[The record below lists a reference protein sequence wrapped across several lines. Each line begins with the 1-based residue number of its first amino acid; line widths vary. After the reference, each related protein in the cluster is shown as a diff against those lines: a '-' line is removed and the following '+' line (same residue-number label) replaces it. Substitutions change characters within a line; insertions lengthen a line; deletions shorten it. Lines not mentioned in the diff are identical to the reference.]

1 MSADQLVGKVIA
13 HVDLDAFYAQCEV
26 IQDPERLKDHPV
38 GVVQYNPYGDL
49 KTLAPTEDRLMNDS
63 NGSLI
68 AVNYAARASGVKRN
82 HRGNEARALC
92 PDLRLVQVPTKH
104 GKADLTIYRNAGK
117 QVLKI
122 LGEGNAVK
130 VERASIDECYLDLTE
145 EANKRLAASGGMPSL
160 PVRSYQVHLYSTTG
174 EDVADTESWWSREAQ
189 EWGPGEQLIAAGAAI
204 VAELR
209 ERVETMLGYTCS
221 AGIAPTRLLAKL
233 CSGLHKPS
241 QQTVVPASSV
251 PALLSPL
258 PLNKLRGLGGQF
270 GRQVATDLNLQTVGQ
285 LAAVPMN
292 KLEQTFGEKD
302 GRWLFSLARGI
313 DDAEVEERR
322 LAKSTSCG
330 KTFRGKYA
338 LTEIDSVHTWL
349 LELAAELEERLLED
363 KEDNKRTPQLL
374 TVSVGAGNDSWG
386 SGNHFSRSC
395 SIRRVE
401 SAAMA
406 EDAAGLVKR
415 WANEQPLGWRITDLF
430 LGASSFVDVQ
440 TTAITQFFKPA
451 ATCSGGRTPV
461 SKAAGV
467 KAEGPS
473 VAEEE
478 EEKEVQER
486 SVLLS
491 EKEGAG
497 AGSSMSL
504 VKRIAPSVN
513 HPPAAAAGE
522 DGRGGGESLEKERS
536 DVEYIDESVF
546 EELPVEI
553 QRELRAAMKFEEMQA
568 RATVGQQQHQQKANV
583 GGKSTTS
590 SKMNKRQTDASQ
602 QTLKDLF
609 HGKRPKK

>member
-1 MSADQLVGKVIA
+1 M
-13 HVDLDAFYAQCEV
+13 
-26 IQDPERLKDHPV
+26 

-68 AVNYAARASGVKRN
+68 AVNYAARAAGVKRN

-92 PDLRLVQVPTKH
+92 PDLQLVQVPTKH
-104 GKADLTIYRNAGK
+104 GKADLTLYRNAGK

-145 EANKRLAASGGMPSL
+145 EANKRLASSGGMPSL
-160 PVRSYQVHLYSTTG
+160 PVRSHQVHLYSLAG
-174 EDVADTESWWSREAQ
+174 EDVADAETWWSREAQ
-189 EWGPGEQLIAAGAAI
+189 DWGPGERLIAAGAGI

-209 ERVETMLGYTCS
+209 EKVETVLGYTCS

-251 PALLSPL
+251 PALLCPL
-258 PLNKLRGLGGQF
+258 SLSKLRGLGGQF
-270 GRQVATDLNLQTVGQ
+270 GRQVATDLNIETVGQ

-292 KLEQTFGEKD
+292 KLEHAFGEKD

-338 LTEIDSVHTWL
+338 LTDIDSVHTWL

-374 TVSVGAGNDSWG
+374 TVSVGSGNDSWG

-395 SIRRVE
+395 SMRRVKA
-401 SAAMA
+401 AAMA

-440 TTAITQFFKPA
+440 TTAITQYFKPA
-451 ATCSGGRTPV
+451 VAATGGGSGSGGTPV
-461 SKAAGV
+461 LSPAAMAAGV
-467 KAEGPS
+467 KVDGAI
-473 VAEEE
+473 VAKED
-478 EEKEVQER
+478 EEKT
-486 SVLLS
+486 L
-491 EKEGAG
+491 KEGEILPSGKYGAV
-497 AGSSMSL
+497 AGSDIPV
-504 VKRIAPSVN
+504 VKRIAPCVDITTSTTTT
-513 HPPAAAAGE
+513 AAAIAGGD
-522 DGRGGGESLEKERS
+522 DGGTRLDKESGE
-536 DVEYIDESVF
+536 VEYIDESVF
-546 EELPVEI
+546 AELPLEI
-553 QRELRAAMKFEEMQA
+553 QRELRAAMKFEELEA
-568 RATVGQQQHQQKANV
+568 RATLGQQQQQQQRAAASGGSV
-583 GGKSTTS
+583 GGGKSTGY
-590 SKMNKRQTDASQ
+590 KMNKRQVDASQ
-602 QTLKDLF
+602 QTLKALF